1 MRAASILA
9 QLPASTIRLG
19 LDRIQRACDA
29 LGRPQ
34 GAFPSVHVAGTNGK
48 GSTCAFLAAALAA
61 SGRRVGLYT
70 SPHLVSF
77 SERIRVGAAPVDEA
91 TLDAAMSRLVAAWPA
106 LLQPENPDCLTYFEA
121 ATALA
126 FVIFAEAAVDVAVLE
141 VGLGGRLDATNV
153 EGKDLLA
160 AVVSR
165 VALDHGE
172 FLGSD
177 LVGVAREKGGI
188 ARQGVPLVVGM
199 QQPAARQALLE
210 QGARVGAEVVDVEAT
225 TELRR
230 EPGGLQYVGSRWRLE
245 DLRLGLLG
253 DYQEENAR
261 LALATLELLRVPS
274 VAAREGLAAARWPG
288 RLQVVS
294 ERPLVVVDGAHNPEG
309 AQALAAAYQRLW
321 PGRRPSLVFGVV
333 GDKDRRPMME
343 ALFPLARA
351 IHLAPPAIDRA
362 AAPEV
367 LAAEA
372 TGAGLAGAAGAAGLA
387 GSAGSAAVSIHRSV
401 AEALDAALRLE
412 GEAGAVL
419 VCGSLYVVGEA
430 LAALGAV

>member
-1 MRAASILA
+1 MGEGAFAAAVLSG
-9 QLPASTIRLG
+9 LPASTIRLG

-48 GSTCAFLAAALAA
+48 GSTCAFLAAALRA
-61 SGRRVGLYT
+61 GGKRVGLYT

-77 SERIRVGAAPVDEA
+77 SERIRIDGAPVEA
-91 TLDAAMSRLVAAWPA
+91 AVLDAAMERLVRAWPA
-106 LLQPENPDCLTYFEA
+106 LLDPGSPDCLTYFEA

-126 FVIFAEAAVDVAVLE
+126 FVVFAEAGVDVAVLE

-153 EGKDLLA
+153 EGKDLRA
-160 AVVSR
+160 AVVTR

-172 FLGSD
+172 FLGGD

-188 ARQGVPLVVGM
+188 ARAGVPLVVGM
-199 QQPAARQALLE
+199 QQPLARQALLE
-210 QGARVGAEVVDVEAT
+210 LGERVGAEVVDVEAT
-225 TELRR
+225 TRLR
-230 EPGGLQYVGSRWRLE
+230 EEADGLRYEGFRWLLE
-245 DLRLGLLG
+245 GLGLGLLG
-253 DYQEENAR
+253 AYQQENAR
-261 LALATLELLRVPS
+261 VALATLEALGLPAA
-274 VAAREGLAAARWPG
+274 AARRGLAEARWPG

-309 AQALAAAYQRLW
+309 AQALAAAYRRLW
-321 PGRRPSLVFGVV
+321 PGRKPRLVFGVV
-333 GDKDRRPMME
+333 GEKDRRPMME
-343 ALFPLARA
+343 ALFPLASA
-351 IHLAPPAIDRA
+351 VHLAPPAIDRA
-362 AAPEV
+362 VAPAV
-367 LAAEA
+367 VAAEA
-372 TGAGLAGAAGAAGLA
+372 SGLVGAGSL
-387 GSAGSAAVSIHRSV
+387 STHRSV

-430 LAALGAV
+430 LAALDTAPV